1 MSRWDQCSWGK
12 SGWRA
17 CFQAVSLDDVPKL
30 VLAEVVNLHPGGV
43 VKAGSLEVFNEEA
56 DTFWKSSGN

>member
-1 MSRWDQCSWGK
+1 MRWAEGPVSRLYLSMAL
-12 SGWRA
+12 R
-17 CFQAVSLDDVPKL
+17 DVPKL